1 MWKVLFTEEAARERL
16 VLPPRE
22 RNALMRAV
30 QKLEALGPNLGYPHS
45 SSLKEHGDLRELRPR
60 GGRSLWRA
68 FYRRIGDAFVVAAV
82 GPAAEHDKRG
92 FDRAARRARTRLDE
106 IAED

>member
-1 MWKVLFTEEAARERL
+1 MQCPTEGTVDDRIDASMTRRRTHGPLSDSESSEA
-16 VLPPRE
+16 P
-22 RNALMRAV
+22 
-30 QKLEALGPNLGYPHS
+30 GPNLGYPHS